1 MRRGFLGSLA
11 GLCLGASVALGQQLP
26 PPRQLPAEPST
37 PPAPSQERMHT
48 WSDGAVAPYLI
59 TIGERAEAIRR
70 HAVAIARE
78 AARRSPVPDADID
91 QLIARDARLDAS

>member
-37 PPAPSQERMHT
+37 PPAPSQERTHT
-48 WSDGAVAPYLI
+48 WSDGALAPYLLC
-59 TIGERAEAIRR
+59 GPS
-70 HAVAIARE
+70 AVPHPLAG
-78 AARRSPVPDADID
+78 AASDSSTMAPYLLCGPMPHPGAGAACDHPSV
-91 QLIARDARLDAS
+91 S